1 MSSVHD
7 HFSYSNYMTRALLRS
22 EYIVNAQHKVINDI
36 RYDKGNNYLSGV
48 TSLKVVYPT
57 AFLSFA

>member
-1 MSSVHD
+1 MC
-7 HFSYSNYMTRALLRS
+7 

-36 RYDKGNNYLSGV
+36 TYDDKGNNYLSGV

-57 AFLSFA
+57 VFLSFA